1 MKFIAMLLML
11 FPLAASATDIEYLM
25 IKMMQPK
32 IATMKKVGNIEGM
45 AKYIKQLEIDI
56 REKLSTVESNA
67 NWGFLVIA
75 VRNDGKIKAW
85 LDSDDEV
92 PPALS
97 KTMTSMAE
105 TRSGFPVNDG
115 AVVFA
120 LGYGIN
126 GAPLPTEKM
135 PFPVEWKRTS
145 GCNNEDCQEVDVE
158 EVVLKSW

>member
-11 FPLAASATDIEYLM
+11 FPLVASATDVEYLM

-92 PPALS
+92 PPTLS
-97 KTMTSMAE
+97 
-105 TRSGFPVNDG
+105 
-115 AVVFA
+115 
-120 LGYGIN
+120 
-126 GAPLPTEKM
+126 
-135 PFPVEWKRTS
+135 
-145 GCNNEDCQEVDVE
+145 
-158 EVVLKSW
+158 

>member
-11 FPLAASATDIEYLM
+11 FPLVASATDIEYLM

-56 REKLSTVESNA
+56 KDKLSSVESNA

-92 PPALS
+92 PATVV
-97 KTMTSMAE
+97 KIMTSLAE
-105 TRSGFPVNDG
+105 SRPAFPVKDG
-115 AVVFA
+115 AVIFA
-120 LGYGIN
+120 LGYGVN

-135 PFPVEWKRTS
+135 PFPVEWKKTS
-145 GCNNEDCQEVDVE
+145 GCNNEDCQGVDVE

>member
-56 REKLSTVESNA
+56 REKLSTVESNP

-105 TRSGFPVNDG
+105 TRLGFPVKDG

-120 LGYGIN
+120 LGYAVN
-126 GAPLPTEKM
+126 GAPLPSEKM
-135 PFPVEWKRTS
+135 PFPVEWKKTS
-145 GCNNEDCQEVDVE
+145 GCNNEDCQAVDVE
-158 EVVLKSW
+158 EVVLKTW

>member
-92 PPALS
+92 PPTVS

-105 TRSGFPVNDG
+105 TRSGFTVKDG

-120 LGYGIN
+120 LGYAIN

-135 PFPVEWKRTS
+135 PFPVEWKKIS
-145 GCNNEDCQEVDVE
+145 GCNNEDCQGVDVE

>member
-1 MKFIAMLLML
+1 MKYIAMLLML
-11 FPLAASATDIEYLM
+11 FPLAASASDIEYLM

-45 AKYIKQLEIDI
+45 AKYIKDLEIDI
-56 REKLSTVESNA
+56 KEKISGVESNA

-92 PPALS
+92 PPALA
-97 KTMTSMAE
+97 KIMTNMAE
-105 TRSGFPVNDG
+105 SRTAFPVKDG

-120 LGYGIN
+120 LGYGVN

-135 PFPVEWKRTS
+135 PFPVEWKKTS
-145 GCNNEDCQEVDVE
+145 GCDNEDCQAVDAE